1 MLKIEKAKYTY
12 EETADGEKVCAKEV
26 SSSSKKSELTVTELR
41 DFLNELINA
50 GYGDY
55 SVEADTQDGTTYS
68 VRNEVL
74 VYDYSKVVQ
83 IFWQNKR
90 IQC

>member
-1 MLKIEKAKYTY
+1 MLKTKETKYTY
-12 EETADGEKVCAKEV
+12 ETAADGAKVYAKEV
-26 SSSSKKSELTVTELR
+26 AGSSYKELTVTELR

-55 SVEADTQDGTTYS
+55 CVEADTQDGSTYS

-74 VYDYSKVVQ
+74 AYDYSKVVQ
-83 IFWQNKR
+83 IF
-90 IQC
+90 